1 MERAGSTLSKK
12 IAGTVRELIEPA
24 VAELGC
30 DLVDV
35 EYRREAQGMVLTVYI
50 DRQGGVTLDD
60 CERVSLAVDP
70 LLDQHD
76 PVPGSYYLSVS
87 SPGLDRPLK
96 NDADLRR
103 YLDKMVDVRLYKP
116 VDSCKIFVGTL
127 TAFDED
133 TLTLTA
139 EGQARTL
146 ERKLIACVKPYIE
159 I

>member
-1 MERAGSTLSKK
+1 MSKK
-12 IAGTVRELIEPA
+12 IAGAVREIIEPA
-24 VAELGC
+24 VARLGY

-35 EYRREAQGMVLTVYI
+35 EYKREAQGMVLTVYI
-50 DRQGGVTLDD
+50 ARQGGVTLND

-70 LLDQHD
+70 LLDEHD

-96 NDADLRR
+96 NDADLKR
-103 YLDKMVDVRLYKP
+103 YVGKMVDVRLYKP
-116 VDSCKIFVGTL
+116 VERCKIFVGAL
-127 TAFDED
+127 TAFDEE

-139 EGQARTL
+139 GGQARTL
-146 ERKLIACVKPYIE
+146 CRRDIACIKPYIE